1 MQPFEIWLYDNVG
14 EWGISSNTIL
24 EQVKEAGDAPIDLH
38 INSPGGGVFEGYT
51 IFNILAAHK
60 PGVTVYIDGLAAS
73 MAAYIAM
80 VGRPIKMASN
90 AMLMIHNPTGSGE
103 GDAQKMRK
111 SADLLDKV
119 TTSFAQAFINRGML
133 TADQVAQMMDEETW
147 FTADMALAANLVD
160 EIMPEMQ
167 MAAHFDLS
175 RFKHAPSFDT
185 KGKNMEEKTENLT
198 SIVEDVTKLAA
209 PAPPADVTPAPPASP
224 MPATVPPDTTVF
236 DKLKGLLKPK
246 AEMAA
251 EITGLKTQ
259 IEVRDSSITQ
269 LNAKIVEQQK
279 TIEGFQTVAS
289 QMVELQADLE
299 KMEKEQKTVEAAA
312 IDKVAA
318 LGFPAQDLP
327 PQVSDDKKG
336 GTPEGRSSE
345 EILKEMNAITDA
357 TAQTKFYR
365 AHEQE
370 IKAALQRERAAK
382 QAATLTVNR

>member
-90 AMLMIHNPTGSGE
+90 AMLMIHNPTGSGD

-160 EIMPEMQ
+160 EIMPAMQ

-185 KGKNMEEKTENLT
+185 VGKNMDSKTDAVAGIVDPGSTTTTLKPTSEEPGST
-198 SIVEDVTKLAA
+198 I
-209 PAPPADVTPAPPASP
+209 
-224 MPATVPPDTTVF
+224 PATVPPDTTVF

-259 IEVRDSSITQ
+259 IEVRDSSIAQ

-289 QMVELQADLE
+289 LVVELQSELE

-318 LGFPAQDLP
+318 LGFPAKELP
-327 PQVSDDKKG
+327 AQVSDDKKV

-370 IKAALQRERAAK
+370 IKAAIQRERAAK

>member
-24 EQVKEAGDAPIDLH
+24 GQVKEAGDAPIDLH

-90 AMLMIHNPTGSGE
+90 AMQMIHNPTGSGD

-160 EIMPEMQ
+160 EIMPAMQ

-185 KGKNMEEKTENLT
+185 VGKNMDSKTDAVAG
-198 SIVEDVTKLAA
+198 IVD
-209 PAPPADVTPAPPASP
+209 PGTPAPTPAP
-224 MPATVPPDTTVF
+224 EVDVTRAQATVPPDPTVF

-289 QMVELQADLE
+289 QMVELQAELE
-299 KMEKEQKTVEAAA
+299 KMEKEAKTVEAAA

-318 LGFPAQDLP
+318 LGFPATELP
-327 PQVSDDKKG
+327 PQKDPEAKHGDEAPTTDDL
-336 GTPEGRSSE
+336 
-345 EILKEMNAITDA
+345 LKQINAITDPKE
-357 TAQTKFYR
+357 QTIFFR
-365 AHEQE
+365 DHEKE
-370 IKAALQRERAAK
+370 IKAALMKAR
-382 QAATLTVNR
+382 LTVNK